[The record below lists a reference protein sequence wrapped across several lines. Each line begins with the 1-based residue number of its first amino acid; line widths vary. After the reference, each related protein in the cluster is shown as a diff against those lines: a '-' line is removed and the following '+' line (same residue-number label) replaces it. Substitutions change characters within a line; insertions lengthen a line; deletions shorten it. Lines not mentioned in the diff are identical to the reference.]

1 MKIKLSDF
9 VVEHLVARGV
19 TDIFLVSGGGIMH
32 LCDSVGRNPGMR
44 YVCNYHEQACAI
56 AAEAFARVSGR
67 IGVCL
72 ATTGPG
78 AVNALSGLVGAW
90 FDSLPVLVLSGQ
102 VRTPLIADYTRLRQF
117 GPQEANIIPMVQP
130 VTKYAVQVRDPRT
143 IRREL
148 DRALSIATSGRPG
161 PVWIDLP
168 LDVQSAML
176 EESELLPSEGM
187 PASDSPTGSLVS
199 AAAEVLDAM
208 SRALRPVLVLGNG
221 VRLAGGANLVEPLLE
236 RVRVPVLLPIGGM
249 DLLAESN
256 PLHLGAFGPVGR
268 RSSNFALQNSDLVI
282 SVGAGLGISAI
293 GFNVKGLA
301 PRAAK
306 FLVNVDEGELGKGT
320 VEHARTI
327 RADAR
332 AFLLELLRQA
342 GERPIRCPDRWR
354 EACAAW
360 KRRYPAIESG
370 VRSSPGWVSSYVFVD
385 VLSGLLGDDDI
396 VVTGNS
402 LDACSVYQA
411 FRVRQGQRVLI
422 SVNCGAMGWDL
433 PAAVGA
439 AVAHREG
446 RVVLVTGDGS
456 VQFNVQ
462 ELQTIRQCGLNV
474 KVIIFNNDGYESI
487 RTTQNSWFEGRYV
500 GAGTTSGVG
509 APDFATLAA
518 AYGFAYRRAHQ
529 NAGLEDVVREA
540 LETPGPMLCE
550 LLLSPTQGRT
560 PRLSSFKRKD
570 GTLESRPL
578 EDMFPFLPREEIEE
592 NMHLFDGDDG

>member
-32 LCDSVGRNPGMR
+32 LCDSVGRSQGMR

-67 IGVCL
+67 IGFCL

-90 FDSLPVLVLSGQ
+90 FDSIPVLVLSGQ
-102 VRTPLIADYTRLRQF
+102 VRTPLIADYARLRQF
-117 GPQEANIIPMVQP
+117 GPQEANIIPMVRP

-148 DRALSIATSGRPG
+148 DRALSVATSGRPG

-168 LDVQSAML
+168 LDVQSAIL
-176 EESELLPSEGM
+176 EESDLLPSEGM
-187 PASDSPTGSLVS
+187 PASDSPTGSVVS
-199 AAAEVLDAM
+199 AAAEVLDAL

-236 RVRVPVLLPIGGM
+236 HVRVPVLLPIGGM
-249 DLLAESN
+249 DLLAESH

-268 RSSNFALQNSDLVI
+268 RSSNFALQNSDLVV

-306 FLVNVDEGELGKGT
+306 ILVNVDEGELGKGT
-320 VEHARTI
+320 VEPARTI

-332 AFLLELLRQA
+332 VFLLELLRQA
-342 GERPIRCPDRWR
+342 GERPLRCPDRWR
-354 EACAAW
+354 DACAAW
-360 KRRYPAIESG
+360 KRRYPAVESDA
-370 VRSSPGWVSSYVFVD
+370 RSSPGWVSSYVFVD

-439 AVAHREG
+439 AIAHREG

-456 VQFNVQ
+456 LQFNVQ
-462 ELQTIRQCGLNV
+462 ELQTIRQYGLNV
-474 KVIIFNNDGYESI
+474 KVFVFNNDGYESI
-487 RTTQNSWFEGRYV
+487 RTTQDNWFEGRYV

-518 AYGFAYRRAHQ
+518 AYGFAYRRARE
-529 NAGLEDVVREA
+529 NTGLEEVVREA
-540 LETPGPMLCE
+540 LETTGPMLCE

-560 PRLSSFKRKD
+560 PRLSSFKRED
-570 GTLESRPL
+570 GTLESRSL
-578 EDMFPFLPREEIEE
+578 EDMFPFLSREEIEE
-592 NMHLFDGDDG
+592 NMHVFDRDDG